1 MHAIELFL
9 EKNGWFFPVVMA
21 GKIVA
26 VPASIIK
33 LEYELQDVHFP

>member
-33 LEYELQDVHFP
+33 LEHKLHDKRFP